1 MPSKLIITHLN
12 HDLAQ
17 KKSYV
22 SFIWSDDPTK
32 RLGLE
37 VPHTTTLET
46 AEAAAQAAIAGF
58 IAELG
63 EVEIK
68 LPDSL

>member
-12 HDLAQ
+12 HDLKQ
-17 KKSYV
+17 KKSYISV
-22 SFIWSDDPTK
+22 TWSDDANR

-46 AEAAAQAAIAGF
+46 AEAAAHEAMKVLIE
-58 IAELG
+58 ELG
-63 EVEIK
+63 QVEIE
-68 LPDSL
+68 LPDGV